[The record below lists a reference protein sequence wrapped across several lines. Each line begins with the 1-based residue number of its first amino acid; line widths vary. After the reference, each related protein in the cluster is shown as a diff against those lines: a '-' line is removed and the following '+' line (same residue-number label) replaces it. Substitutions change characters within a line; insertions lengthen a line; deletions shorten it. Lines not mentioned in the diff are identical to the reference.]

1 MTQVINFS
9 FYWKMTN
16 LPIANLDCNLI
27 SYLQNV
33 VQINQLYYLN
43 RNINSVKRFIFELN
57 KTIRYSIQLTIP

>member
-43 RNINSVKRFIFELN
+43 RNINSVKRFAQDIFLSLI
-57 KTIRYSIQLTIP
+57 KRSDIQFS